1 MGDIMVIIGFSFT
14 KMNVERKTPISGKI
28 SISNNVSIQKV
39 EEHKLSLSSGKESSL
54 KFIFEFSSNYKPEIG
69 KIELLGEVI
78 YMDDEKKVK
87 DIIKSWNKDKKIP
100 KEIMS
105 DILNNVLVKCNIQA
119 LILSQYMNLPPPI
132 PLPKVQAQEE

>member
-1 MGDIMVIIGFSFT
+1 MVIIGFNFT

-39 EEHKLSLSSGKESSL
+39 EEHKLSLGSGKESSL
-54 KFIFEFSSNYKPEIG
+54 KFTFEFLSIYKPEIG

-132 PLPKVQAQEE
+132 PLPKVQTQE